1 MTLLKIIVFLLSTS
15 FCIGGESLKCYSCMF
30 PNDSWCK
37 DVANLKFQE
46 SIKTQQN
53 CPDHVKNCGYT
64 EIVDDEGN
72 EMVFRTCGGELN
84 MENKCEI
91 FTSIGQNHR
100 QSSNKITTKVCY
112 CGPSLCNSSKRI
124 YSNLLLS
131 VFSLILLIL

>member
-1 MTLLKIIVFLLSTS
+1 MLKVIVFLLLIG

-46 SIKTQQN
+46 EIITQQN

-72 EMVFRTCGGELN
+72 EMVFRTCGGELL
-84 MENKCEI
+84 MENKCEV
-91 FTSIGQNHR
+91 FTSIGSKH
-100 QSSNKITTKVCY
+100 SGTMKINTTVCY
-112 CGPSLCNSSKRI
+112 CGSSLCNSSKRTD
-124 YSNLLLS
+124 SNLLFC
-131 VFSLILLIL
+131 VFSLILLVL